1 MDQISNEKLLSGARN
16 LKSKGYSPQEVD
28 TWLKTKGSSLSDM
41 KNYVS
46 TQKEN
51 EDRQIQ
57 RRADAQL
64 PPKTFVDKWADV
76 LATNPAA
83 RAFGLGYQGISNS
96 TFNPFGYA
104 ARALGMDTKPLQAE
118 NGLERGIEKGAE
130 YGNDAA
136 WLALGGGAAKGAG
149 LLGQGVSKTSQ
160 LARAFLAPA
169 MGEATAGGIG
179 GGVVEGI
186 ADPKSFTGRIL
197 ANLAGSMVGGGIYG
211 AFRPVKTQTVQSG
224 LKNALTDDKAMQT
237 LYRGIK
243 ENNDV
248 ARSVKSKSVGVLSD
262 LNDEAASILEKIP
275 GHRLDINKANTN
287 QLQRF
292 KDYIGQ
298 NAEKEI
304 IDFTPD
310 LAGMTPKE
318 IKAYKLN
325 HASAYNSILKSIV
338 RNETK
343 NNPLFQFALKDGKRD
358 YEHFLKDR
366 YRRHYIHSMKD
377 TLHSPDMVGT
387 DVDGT
392 VIKKYLLKKYR
403 DKELAQDIWDFI
415 IQKDGTVVSKYARA
429 GKSGEKSAENLI
441 KRGTWQASTYP
452 KTPLAQTENAS
463 SQYALRGLNITQNEG
478 SVNRNLSNAHYLSNQ
493 LKNAA
498 QDASL
503 NGRVIGSAEPTRG
516 KSGTFRGTWQA
527 STYPK
532 TPLAQTENASSQYA
546 LPKLNI
552 TQNGGSVNN
561 NLPNI
566 HFMKEGLTDFQKEA
580 LDSAI
585 AKGKFM
591 SNEKLGSLGA
601 THKAQEVLNDM
612 IEASYDTSVLG
623 AKRPTTETKALMEVK
638 NKLNAVLE
646 AGGIKPYDRSLSKA
660 KSLRDFYEK
669 GYKFKPSEVKY
680 DLLGLK
686 NLRDKQAFYQG
697 LSDKILDNVT
707 NSKSVAKGIEENIN
721 VFKKLL
727 PEEKVNTLMKRTSQN
742 KEAFERMLK
751 MAGRAENKTTT
762 PRPKD
767 RPKSETWESITS
779 LLGSG
784 VDKIQDALYRRKY
797 VQDAHAILNGK
808 GEIVDVNK
816 YPFSIGKIVNMAAG
830 AGKGLANE
838 AKLLY
843 LQNKVKSI
851 SDMLGNK

>member
-51 EDRQIQ
+51 EDRQVQ

-118 NGLERGIEKGAE
+118 NGLERAIEKGAE

-179 GGVVEGI
+179 GGVVEGTL
-186 ADPKSFTGRIL
+186 DPKSFTGRIL

-248 ARSVKSKSVGVLSD
+248 ARSVKSKSVDVLSD

-275 GHRLDINKANTN
+275 GRKLDIKKANAR
-287 QLQRF
+287 QEQRF
-292 KDYIGQ
+292 RDFIFQ
-298 NAEKEI
+298 NKEKEV
-304 IDFTPD
+304 IDFKPTREQLKAYSAQSSFNPNTYTKEEAQQVLKNRAAKSNTDIAGNIEHYTKSRGRENYVRTLSNTLDKPD
-310 LAGMTPKE
+310 LQYSKNGRNYLVKKYNNGSNAGEKPFFD
-318 IKAYKLN
+318 L
-325 HASAYNSILKSIV
+325 
-338 RNETK
+338 
-343 NNPLFQFALKDGKRD
+343 
-358 YEHFLKDR
+358 
-366 YRRHYIHSMKD
+366 
-377 TLHSPDMVGT
+377 
-387 DVDGT
+387 
-392 VIKKYLLKKYR
+392 VIK
-403 DKELAQDIWDFI
+403 EN
-415 IQKDGTVVSKYARA
+415 
-429 GKSGEKSAENLI
+429 GKLYNKFNTDAN
-441 KRGTWQASTYP
+441 
-452 KTPLAQTENAS
+452 
-463 SQYALRGLNITQNEG
+463 
-478 SVNRNLSNAHYLSNQ
+478 YLSNQ

-498 QDASL
+498 QDVSL
-503 NGRVIGSAEPTRG
+503 SGRVAGG
-516 KSGTFRGTWQA
+516 
-527 STYPK
+527 
-532 TPLAQTENASSQYA
+532 
-546 LPKLNI
+546 
-552 TQNGGSVNN
+552 NGGPIHGLPPTPNNSMTYTDIVVNN

-762 PRPKD
+762 PLPKD

-816 YPFSIGKIVNMAAG
+816 YPFSIGKIINMAAG

>member
-1 MDQISNEKLLSGARN
+1 MDQISNEKLLEGSRN
-16 LKSKGYSPQEVD
+16 LKAKGYSPQEVD

-51 EDRQIQ
+51 EDRQVQ
-57 RRADAQL
+57 RRAYAQL

-118 NGLERGIEKGAE
+118 NGLERAIEKGAE

-149 LLGQGVSKTSQ
+149 LLGKGVGTTSK

-318 IKAYKLN
+318 IKAYRTNNPIEYK
-325 HASAYNSILKSIV
+325 SILKSIV

-343 NNPLFQFALKDGKRD
+343 NNPLFQFAMKDGKRD
-358 YEHFLKDR
+358 YEHFLKDIKR
-366 YRRHYIHSMKD
+366 QNYIHSMKD

-452 KTPLAQTENAS
+452 KTPLAQTE
-463 SQYALRGLNITQNEG
+463 
-478 SVNRNLSNAHYLSNQ
+478 H
-493 LKNAA
+493 
-498 QDASL
+498 
-503 NGRVIGSAEPTRG
+503 
-516 KSGTFRGTWQA
+516 
-527 STYPK
+527 
-532 TPLAQTENASSQYA
+532 ASSQYA

-552 TQNGGSVNN
+552 AQNGGSVNN

-762 PRPKD
+762 PLPKD

-816 YPFSIGKIVNMAAG
+816 YPFSIGKIVNMTAG